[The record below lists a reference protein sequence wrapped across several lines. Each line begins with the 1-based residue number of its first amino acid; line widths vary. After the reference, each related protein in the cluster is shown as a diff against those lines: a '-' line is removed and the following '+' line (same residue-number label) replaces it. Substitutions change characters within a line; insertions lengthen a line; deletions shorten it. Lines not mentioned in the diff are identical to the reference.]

1 MTMKKT
7 TFKQST
13 SKEKSNILE
22 QFIGSNYLL
31 CQKSLDQVV
40 LANILR
46 TSFAGNYHEKIAIT
60 SKQVYIVNQLTLY
73 WPLVADGIKPEILPK
88 LASIFLLNKIIVDR
102 RYLDGY
108 FQGLNSN
115 SINIAIHIY
124 EAMVDASMNQIPFDA
139 IAHRIGRFKM
149 SVSNKHIFDD
159 MKNII
164 VEYRSIMDRLGIY
177 DLSSLVDKY
186 YTDLLSNDTYRI
198 FTKDKN
204 FIDLED
210 MLASSQKNRHR
221 SNKLRKKI
229 EEIHYDSYYD
239 MYIGLINTLE
249 NIINEEKI
257 ATDRIAVI
265 VANNRSISDRD
276 LDQIS
281 EKLGHRIRRLSKSK
295 LVTST
300 YIGNILFSALAIY
313 HDLEYILDDE
323 DKIELVR
330 FFNPDKSYI
339 SIRNKLEDLMSDIR
353 RSLSKDT
360 FGQIPDQELVKKLFK
375 RHFLKGRVDS
385 EDMILVSSFCDDIKA
400 INILKEV
407 CDRVDFISISDEAR
421 LTFLKN
427 YSSIFTGNMTKMEEA
442 TRKDILLMSLDEY
455 RSLGLNRDYI
465 LVFDASSKSY
475 TRKVENNLNTDLAYM
490 DDSLLMNIDED
501 NIAQIYK
508 ELEIDKNRDYMD
520 NLWSMMDFLRDN
532 IIDEN
537 YHGLE
542 EYEKGGKSNPQ
553 DVLNIYLLH
562 SDLAINGYDQ
572 DGDRRLLWM

>member
-1 MTMKKT
+1 MKKT

-532 IIDEN
+532 KIDEN

>member
-7 TFKQST
+7 TFKQSK

-73 WPLVADGIKPEILPK
+73 WPLVADGIKPKILPK

-102 RYLDGY
+102 RYFDGY

-139 IAHRIGRFKM
+139 ISHRIGRFKM

-210 MLASSQKNRHR
+210 MLAGSQKNRHR

-257 ATDRIAVI
+257 GTDRIAVI

-281 EKLGHRIRRLSKSK
+281 EKLGHRIRRVSKSK

-330 FFNPDKSYI
+330 FFNPEKNYI

-360 FGQIPDQELVKKLFK
+360 FGQIPDQELVKILFK

-501 NIAQIYK
+501 NIAQVYK

-532 IIDEN
+532 KIDEN

>member
-7 TFKQST
+7 TFKQSK

-210 MLASSQKNRHR
+210 MLAGSQKNRHR

-281 EKLGHRIRRLSKSK
+281 EKLGHRIRRVSKSK

-330 FFNPDKSYI
+330 FFNPDKNYI

-360 FGQIPDQELVKKLFK
+360 FGQIPDQELVKILFK

-501 NIAQIYK
+501 NIAQVYK

-532 IIDEN
+532 KIDEN

>member
-7 TFKQST
+7 TFKQSK

-40 LANILR
+40 LTNILR

-73 WPLVADGIKPEILPK
+73 WPLVADGIKPKILPK

-102 RYLDGY
+102 RYFDGY

-124 EAMVDASMNQIPFDA
+124 EAMVDASMNRIPFDA

-210 MLASSQKNRHR
+210 ILAGSQKNRHR

-265 VANNRSISDRD
+265 VANNRYISDLD

-281 EKLGHRIRRLSKSK
+281 EKLCHRIRRVSKSK

-330 FFNPDKSYI
+330 FFNPDKNYI

-360 FGQIPDQELVKKLFK
+360 FGQIPDQELVKILFK

-532 IIDEN
+532 KIDEN